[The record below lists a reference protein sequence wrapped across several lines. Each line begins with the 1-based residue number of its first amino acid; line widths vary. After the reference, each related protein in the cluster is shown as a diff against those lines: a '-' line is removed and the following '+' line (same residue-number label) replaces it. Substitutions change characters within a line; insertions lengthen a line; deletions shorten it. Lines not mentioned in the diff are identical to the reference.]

1 MMSGWYIGLWCWLA
15 TFSSLKRSLVVLR
28 ELVVIRSM
36 TYSPCRSSLCTVLKI
51 DQLTILGQ
59 CSSGVLLQF
68 IYVGIF
74 VYNVKRVDMQ
84 LICSCRWH
92 VIDCSCGGNILINVG
107 PTADGMIIPIFEERL
122 RQLGSWLQVN
132 GEAIYASKPWKH
144 QNDTV
149 TPNVWSVANA
159 LMCNRYCILSESSC
173 KIL

>member
-1 MMSGWYIGLWCWLA
+1 
-15 TFSSLKRSLVVLR
+15 VVLR

-84 LICSCRWH
+84 LICSCR
-92 VIDCSCGGNILINVG
+92 
-107 PTADGMIIPIFEERL
+107 
-122 RQLGSWLQVN
+122 
-132 GEAIYASKPWKH
+132 
-144 QNDTV
+144 
-149 TPNVWSVANA
+149 
-159 LMCNRYCILSESSC
+159 
-173 KIL
+173 